1 MAVFQSTRKYYH
13 FYRYG
18 LGAIGVFLL
27 LFNVILVLFELEIT
41 INDKDVIASWDNTW
55 FMPIISILFLAI
67 HFLIHKKAAYV
78 KIWSDN
84 VQIES
89 SDGIKEYKTDSIE
102 KIKHIQFIK
111 PPLYIIKIK
120 GAPRTYF
127 FVIYDLYIE
136 FGGFVKDLSTSK
148 QKLDEIKDTLPNNG

>member
-18 LGAIGVFLL
+18 LGAIGIFLL

-41 INDKDVIASWDNTW
+41 INDNDVIASWENTW
-55 FMPIISILFLAI
+55 FMPIISILLLAI
-67 HFLIHKKAAYV
+67 HFLIYKKAAYV

-84 VQIES
+84 VLVES

-102 KIKHIQFIK
+102 KIKHIQFLK

-136 FGGFVKDLSTSK
+136 FGGFVKDLSTNR
-148 QKLDEIKDTLPNNG
+148 QKLDEIKDTLPEV